1 MPILFLLTFAAPRL
15 FGMHHS
21 SYYLS
26 KQQHT
31 CKTLKDT
38 LTQKT
43 VYISADILPKS
54 EGGPALFSK
63 TLAQI
68 HTDSVPANYDGH
80 FIVAF
85 IVDTSGQVYGERMI
99 KAPIYKTGIE
109 IINRLKKL
117 TWNPAMCNGQ
127 KLTHGTTLRHTM
139 AD

>member
-1 MPILFLLTFAAPRL
+1 
-15 FGMHHS
+15 MHHS

-26 KQQHT
+26 KKQHT
-31 CKTLKDT
+31 CQSIEDT

-63 TLAQI
+63 TLEQI

-85 IVDTSGQVYGERMI
+85 IVDTSGQVYGERII

-109 IINRLKKL
+109 IINCLKKL

-127 KLTHGTTLRHTM
+127 KVSMLY
-139 AD
+139 AQEFYIDIAEN